1 MHLPETSDESGAKDA
16 RRVHRRSRERSTEQ
30 NIQRD
35 CRANRQ
41 TRHAPTSFI
50 HTGSVHDKNE
60 EERQDCFD
68 QDALPWSEI
77 DRELRCAGYDHIT
90 AKETETDECCRDATR

>member
-16 RRVHRRSRERSTEQ
+16 RRVHRRSRERSTKQ

-41 TRHAPTSFI
+41 TRSAPPSFI
-50 HTGSVHDKNE
+50 HYGPVHNKNK
-60 EERQDCFD
+60 EERQDSFD
-68 QDALPWSEI
+68 QDTLPRSEI
-77 DRELRCAGYDHIT
+77 DRELRCAGYDNIT
-90 AKETETDECCRDATR
+90 AKKTETDEGRRDAT